1 MSEKTVIELKNITKV
16 FPGVT
21 ALDNMSLTLEK
32 GEIHGLIGENGAGKS
47 TLIKVLTGLYQ
58 PESGEIYV
66 NGEQVQFRNPEQ
78 AKEKGVACVYQ
89 ELNIIP
95 DCNIVD
101 NIFIG
106 NYRKK
111 NRFFLDRKY
120 MEARAVEIMHSLGQE
135 VDLSAPCSTMGI
147 GMQQMVEIA
156 KAIQLEAGIIILDEP
171 TASLGE
177 QEVEQ
182 LFKSIRILQKKGIT
196 FLFVSHKLEE
206 IFELCDRVTI
216 MRDAKHIITTGTEN
230 LTRDDLISYMV
241 GRTLDNLY
249 PKAETHRGQE
259 ALRVE
264 NLTRIGEFYNIDFT
278 AYRGEILGISGL
290 VGAGRTELMQCIFGM
305 TPPDH
310 GTVYIDGTQTCIK
323 DPREAIASKIA
334 FLTEDRKH
342 QGLILEASVREN
354 LNLVVLDK
362 SCRGMF
368 LNEGLRSKTAREAI
382 GRLRIKVSGDAQLA
396 GQLSGGNQQKV
407 VIGKW
412 SVTDADIYIFD
423 EPTKGID
430 VGAKIEVYNIMNSLV
445 SENKCV
451 IMISS
456 ELPEILGMSDRAIV
470 MWEGRKMA
478 EIDRNSKHFN
488 QEDIMSAAW
497 GGSLDE

>member
-1 MSEKTVIELKNITKV
+1 MSRETVIELKNITKV

-21 ALDNMSLTLEK
+21 ALNNMSLTLEK

-66 NGEQVQFRNPEQ
+66 NGERAQFQNPEQ

-89 ELNIIP
+89 ELNIVP
-95 DCNIVD
+95 DCNVVD

-106 NYRKK
+106 NYKKK
-111 NRFFLDRKY
+111 NKLFLDQKF
-120 MEARAVEIMHSLGQE
+120 MEARAVDIMRSLGQE
-135 VDLSAPCSTMGI
+135 IDLSVLCGTMGI

-156 KAIQLEAGIIILDEP
+156 KAIQLEANVIILDEP

-182 LFKSIRILQKKGIT
+182 LFKSIRILQEKGIT

-206 IFELCDRVTI
+206 IFELCDRVTV
-216 MRDAKHIITTGTEN
+216 MRDAKHIITTRTAD

-249 PKAETHRGQE
+249 PKTQTHRGKE

-264 NLTRIGEFYNIDFT
+264 QLTRMGEFYNIDFI

-290 VGAGRTELMQCIFGM
+290 VGAGRTELLQCIFGM
-305 TPPDH
+305 TNPDH
-310 GTVYIDGTQTCIK
+310 GTIYIDGIQTYVK
-323 DPREAIASKIA
+323 DPRKAIASKMA
-334 FLTEDRKH
+334 LLTEDRKH
-342 QGLILEASVREN
+342 QGLILESSVREN

-362 SCRGMF
+362 SCRSVF
-368 LNEGLRSKTAREAI
+368 LNEALRSKNAKEAI
-382 GRLRIKVSGDAQLA
+382 DQLKIKVSTDAQLA

-430 VGAKIEVYNIMNSLV
+430 VGAKIEVYNIMNKLV
-445 SENKCV
+445 AEDKCV

-456 ELPEILGMSDRAIV
+456 ELPEIIGMSDRTIV
-470 MWEGRKMA
+470 MREGKKMA

-488 QEDIMSAAW
+488 QEAIMSAAW